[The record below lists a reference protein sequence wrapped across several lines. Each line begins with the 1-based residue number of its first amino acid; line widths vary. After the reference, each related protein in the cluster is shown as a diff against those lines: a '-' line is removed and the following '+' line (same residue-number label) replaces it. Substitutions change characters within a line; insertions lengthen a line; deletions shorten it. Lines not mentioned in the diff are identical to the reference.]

1 MPMPTPTQ
9 PLLPVAP
16 PPGPPQPMPPAG
28 YGAPPLG
35 YRPEINAGRATLLI
49 LFLAFGLAA
58 LGLLVRYITGFMDPS
73 PGMLKVRNVGTLFFG
88 FGTLGTSLSLLWAAY
103 KVFEGQAVRV
113 AAIVMGVIVFIVP
126 FLLN

>member
-1 MPMPTPTQ
+1 MPTPTQ
-9 PLLPVAP
+9 PLMPVAPP

-28 YGAPPLG
+28 YGAPPVG

-73 PGMLKVRNVGTLFFG
+73 PGMLKVRNVGLLFFG
-88 FGTLGTSLSLLWAAY
+88 FGTLGASLSLLWAAY